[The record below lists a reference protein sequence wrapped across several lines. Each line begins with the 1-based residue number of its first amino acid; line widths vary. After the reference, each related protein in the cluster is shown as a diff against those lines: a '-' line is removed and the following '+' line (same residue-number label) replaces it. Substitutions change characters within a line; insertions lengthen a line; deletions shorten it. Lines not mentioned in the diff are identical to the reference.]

1 MDALYKVLD
10 NLGLTLHSVA
20 CYFLPLKGVHFIG

>member
-1 MDALYKVLD
+1 MNALYKVLD

-20 CYFLPLKGVHFIG
+20 CCPLPLKGAHIIG